1 MKVSAISM
9 GVQPSGRTVGN
20 NFNNKVSFGY
30 GVDYNDDD
38 FLAVNDYQAKDG
50 SGSVVEYFKLLGQF
64 VYELFREHFCE
75 PDYSASYDSVPDNAE
90 VEPETTEV
98 VDSEEPEDVEKESDE
113 NFDDKNDEE
122 NVAPPLNYSDFNFDD
137 DIL

>member
-1 MKVSAISM
+1 MCMKVSAISM

-64 VYELFREHFCE
+64 VYELFTQLHKKSSYEIRNCFIFIVDQLGLE
-75 PDYSASYDSVPDNAE
+75 PRTSR
-90 VEPETTEV
+90 
-98 VDSEEPEDVEKESDE
+98 
-113 NFDDKNDEE
+113 
-122 NVAPPLNYSDFNFDD
+122 L
-137 DIL
+137 